1 MTDARED
8 IIDCMARMKGEE
20 IPFAVATVVRLEGA
34 AAVKAGSKAV
44 VRGDGEI
51 VGWIGGG
58 CTTGA
63 VRKAGLKSL
72 VDGRA
77 TLIRVKPDSV
87 PAAAD
92 DGVET
97 YRSVCPSEGVIE
109 VFIEPVLPRPALL
122 IAGASPVAR
131 ALADLADRL
140 GHAVTVAAL
149 PADLDGFPDSCER
162 IAGFDLAQAPRAGS
176 SFIVV
181 ATQGRRDRE
190 ALRAALATG
199 APYVAFVGSR
209 KKGAAMKKA
218 MKEAGV
224 SRNRIAAL
232 RSPAGLHIGAHT
244 PEEIALSVLA
254 EIVQER
260 RMGMP
265 VGAPIPDAAEA
276 AKQAT
281 PAPAEENDSCCG
293 H

>member
-1 MTDARED
+1 MTEDRED

-34 AAVKAGSKAV
+34 AAARVGSKAV
-44 VRGDGEI
+44 IRGDGEI

-58 CTTGA
+58 CTAGA
-63 VRKAGLKSL
+63 VRKAGLRAL
-72 VDGRA
+72 VDGKA
-77 TLIRVKPDSV
+77 TLIRVKPDKV
-87 PAAAD
+87 VAAD
-92 DGVET
+92 DGVEN
-97 YRSVCPSEGVIE
+97 YKSVCPSEGVIE

-149 PADLDGFPDSCER
+149 PADLEAYPDSYER
-162 IAGFDLAQAPRAGS
+162 MEGFDLSRAPRADS

-181 ATQGRRDRE
+181 ATQGRRDKE
-190 ALRAALATG
+190 ALKAALATG

-209 KKGAAMKKA
+209 KKGAAMKQA
-218 MKEAGV
+218 MAEAGV
-224 SRNRIAAL
+224 DKARIAAL
-232 RSPAGLHIGAHT
+232 RSPAGIHIGAHT
-244 PEEIALSVLA
+244 PEEIALSILA

-260 RMGMP
+260 RMG
-265 VGAPIPDAAEA
+265 ASASNESLADIAKAES
-276 AKQAT
+276 QVTQT
-281 PAPAEENDSCCG
+281 PARETGGCCG

>member
-1 MTDARED
+1 MINDRED

-20 IPFAVATVVRLEGA
+20 IPFAVATVVRVDGA
-34 AAVKAGSKAV
+34 SAAKAGCKAV

-63 VRKAGLKSL
+63 VRKAGLRAL
-72 VDGRA
+72 IDGKA
-77 TLIRVKPDSV
+77 TMIRVKPEAV
-87 PAAAD
+87 AAAD
-92 DGVET
+92 DGIQNFK
-97 YRSVCPSEGVIE
+97 SMCPSEGIIE

-149 PADLDGFPDSCER
+149 KADLDGWPDSCER
-162 IAGFDLAQAPRAGS
+162 IAGFDLSLAPRAGT

-190 ALRAALATG
+190 ALRAALAAG

-209 KKGAAMKKA
+209 KKGAAMKQA
-218 MKEAGV
+218 MAEAGV
-224 SRNRIAAL
+224 DAASIAAL
-232 RSPAGLHIGAHT
+232 RSPAGLHIGANT
-244 PEEIALSVLA
+244 PEEIALSILA
-254 EIVQER
+254 EIVQDR
-260 RMGMP
+260 RMG
-265 VGAPIPDAAEA
+265 APAEA
-276 AKQAT
+276 PAASVAEAEKQAT
-281 PAPAEENDSCCG
+281 PAPAKEPGRG